1 MNDSRETITL
11 ATATDTYN
19 FRVGQPVTLV
29 YSDGQFRVATRWER
43 LRMRLGDSWRK
54 WTRWWR
60 PRTVCSEIDREAG
73 SITMEMQR
81 WSWRRWRWER
91 M

>member
-1 MNDSRETITL
+1 MAQRETVTL

-19 FRVGQPVTLV
+19 F
-29 YSDGQFRVATRWER
+29 TRGHTYMWTRRGVRRRTGWWAFEYAIR
-43 LRMRLGDSWRK
+43 DFFVSM
-54 WTRWWR
+54 TRWWR
-60 PRTVCSEIDREAG
+60 PRLVCSEIDREAG